1 MSMTLRQAR
10 ERKCWGQAEL
20 ARRVG
25 ISPNTLYRIEAGRCR
40 ARPGT
45 LRRLAEALGVE
56 PSDLVENEAA
66 RREAVLAA
74 LDAAVAFSQRLAAQG
89 RTFSP
94 STAEL
99 IAESRAE
106 RSEQL

>member
-1 MSMTLRQAR
+1 
-10 ERKCWGQAEL
+10 
-20 ARRVG
+20 
-25 ISPNTLYRIEAGRCR
+25 
-40 ARPGT
+40 
-45 LRRLAEALGVE
+45 
-56 PSDLVENEAA
+56 VENEAA
-66 RREAVLAA
+66 RREVALAA

-89 RTFSP
+89 RTFWP

>member
-10 ERKCWGQAEL
+10 ERKYWGQAEL

-45 LRRLAEALGVE
+45 LRRLAEALGVD

-66 RREAVLAA
+66 RRKAALAA
-74 LDAAVAFSQRLAAQG
+74 LNAAVAFSQRLAAQG

-94 STAEL
+94 GTAEL

-106 RSEQL
+106 RSDRL